1 MNRNS
6 QLDEIRLIVINF
18 ILMKK
23 DHNLPLYILI
33 KLTSQ
38 QIRRIF
44 RKLILLI
51 ELIRHNS
58 LVKLLKPRILHLSK
72 EK

>member
-58 LVKLLKPRILHLSK
+58 LVKLLKPKILHLSK
-72 EK
+72 GK